1 MGGSLYRATEEHFN
15 MSKMSKEEVEKRGRR
30 MQQDAVRSVAKTEQL
45 NLRMDEANIYRLY
58 TLAKNKRKPVG
69 TMVREWIVERLDLEE
84 SPHNQN
90 AKFAAEI
97 AEAVLKALSSRPRNT
112 LISNLRKRA

>member
-1 MGGSLYRATEEHFN
+1 
-15 MSKMSKEEVEKRGRR
+15 MSKLSKEEIDKRGRR
-30 MQQDAVRSVAKTEQL
+30 LQQEALKSVAKTEQL

-84 SPHNQN
+84 RPHNHN
-90 AKFAAEI
+90 AKFATEI
-97 AEAVLKALSSRPRNT
+97 AEEILKALSSRPRNT
-112 LISNLRKRA
+112 RD